1 MGQFTFL
8 SHWQSL
14 SKCLRNSCLSL
25 PWLPLMAP
33 PSKRDSLSNSNL
45 SLVRGRLNPAMAT
58 RARAT
63 TTDTRSTQFTR
74 DPPSKRDSLLSSSLS
89 LDKFL
94 LRMLSGVLLEWHL
107 QIEQ

>member
-1 MGQFTFL
+1 
-8 SHWQSL
+8 
-14 SKCLRNSCLSL
+14 
-25 PWLPLMAP
+25 MAP

-58 RARAT
+58 RARPTTTTIMATTLPTITTATTTAT

-74 DPPSKRDSLLSSSLS
+74 DPPSKRDSLSSSSLS

-94 LRMLSGVLLEWHL
+94 VRMLSGVLLEWHL
-107 QIEQ
+107 QIEQICE